1 MKHSGTFMYHPH
13 ADEMVQ
19 MAMGMMGTLVVHP
32 RDPAFNRVD
41 RDFAFVMAAYEI
53 EPGAYTPKV
62 AEMLEFN
69 LWTWNSRVFPGSIR
83 WSCGATTACGCA
95 SPTSR

>member
-1 MKHSGTFMYHPH
+1 
-13 ADEMVQ
+13 
-19 MAMGMMGTLVVHP
+19 MAMGMMGQLVVYL

-41 RDFAFVMAAYEI
+41 RDFAFVMSAYEI

-69 LWTWNSRVFPGSIR
+69 LWT
-83 WSCGATTACGCA
+83 
-95 SPTSR
+95 